1 MSAKAVAGAGPAASP
16 TAAAE
21 PVLEAWEVFRQEK
34 DGDPMRHGGSVMAP
48 DAELATHYAR
58 EMYGRRQ
65 ESVRLWVVR
74 RSDVHDLDDADLLQP
89 PLDRSFKKPGGYVM
103 RDKLAAARAQ
113 SGQAKPKARSS
124 GGRRRGAPPPTSE
137 HSAS

>member
-1 MSAKAVAGAGPAASP
+1 MSAKATSPAAGD
-16 TAAAE
+16 

-113 SGQAKPKARSS
+113 SGQAKPKARSK
-124 GGRRRGAPPPTSE
+124 
-137 HSAS
+137 